1 MCFFSLS
8 QRRLLRFLKKQVIDK
23 TRQARRE
30 RELVREANRRW
41 RLARCLAIN
50 MGPRHVV
57 APQTTRAGR
66 RDVASRR
73 AKAHCRAYGALRTG
87 DLVEVFWDVHR
98 GDEGESQNYLAVVV
112 QRTQGSP
119 YCDLMFADGYSW
131 THVPHNRIGL
141 RVDGPVALAIHR
153 AHFAASAASR
163 SAAECYGKAF
173 AAAHSCFVDFNL
185 QL

>member
-1 MCFFSLS
+1 MLIDPGRPASGAGMWPRAAPGAPGPTVALTAPCAPETSWRFSG
-8 QRRLLRFLKKQVIDK
+8 
-23 TRQARRE
+23 T
-30 RELVREANRRW
+30 
-41 RLARCLAIN
+41 C
-50 MGPRHVV
+50 
-57 APQTTRAGR
+57 
-66 RDVASRR
+66 
-73 AKAHCRAYGALRTG
+73 TG
-87 DLVEVFWDVHR
+87 GMR
-98 GDEGESQNYLAVVV
+98 EGESQNYLAVVV